1 MTGIVGELKVAART
15 LWRKPL
21 FTLAVVATLGLGIG
35 ATTTVFSIAYGVLF
49 RPLPY
54 PEPGRLVG
62 VFRFL
67 PDLRGPS
74 VASISDW
81 YAVPYPLYQDWEERA
96 TIFESLGG
104 YAPVWMTVTGRG
116 NPERVT
122 GMNATSGVFETLGIA
137 PLLGAAGAA
146 RLVESQ
152 LFGVSAPDPAT
163 LAIVT
168 LLVTVATLAASYI
181 PARRATRVAPV
192 EALRCE

>member
-81 YAVPYPLYQDWEERA
+81 YAVPYPLYQDWK
-96 TIFESLGG
+96 S
-104 YAPVWMTVTGRG
+104 
-116 NPERVT
+116 
-122 GMNATSGVFETLGIA
+122 
-137 PLLGAAGAA
+137 
-146 RLVESQ
+146 
-152 LFGVSAPDPAT
+152 
-163 LAIVT
+163 
-168 LLVTVATLAASYI
+168 
-181 PARRATRVAPV
+181 ARRSSRASAATPRSG
-192 EALRCE
+192 